1 MRIKILFKIE
11 VQTIRVK
18 VMELKQVGE
27 NFKVYFLEQL
37 LMYIFEKVLEIC
49 NYIWIVT
56 RTCFTILINFDFHG
70 IFQNNNS
77 NI

>member
-1 MRIKILFKIE
+1 MRIKILFKIK
-11 VQTIRVK
+11 VHTIRVK

-56 RTCFTILINFDFHG
+56 RT
-70 IFQNNNS
+70 
-77 NI
+77 

>member
-56 RTCFTILINFDFHG
+56 RA
-70 IFQNNNS
+70 
-77 NI
+77 